1 MPVAKNNT
9 FILKIAA
16 AVTFVVMI
24 AANIMATY
32 GVFNNTPTAQVSNAY
47 PNLFAPAA
55 GTFAIW
61 GVIYALLG
69 IFTVYQFIT
78 MKKPELLDKVRTLF
92 AVSSVANTLW
102 IVSWSYYLIGLAL
115 VLMIVLLISLGS
127 ICNILKG
134 EGFFLRLPFGIYFGW
149 ITVATIA
156 NVTTFLVSI
165 GFDGFLFSESTWTI
179 IVLVLGTIIASVTAI
194 RNKDFPYMLAVIWGY
209 IGILVKHVSVRYYA
223 GQYPEIIT
231 VLTVCLI
238 VLAVVGVIALVRQFK
253 RK

>member
-1 MPVAKNNT
+1 MSMVKNNT
-9 FILKIAA
+9 FILKLTVAI
-16 AVTFVVMI
+16 TFVAMI
-24 AANIMATY
+24 AANIMATF
-32 GVFNNTPTAQVSNAY
+32 GVFNNTPTAQVSDAY

-69 IFTVYQFIT
+69 VFTVYQFIT
-78 MKKPELLDKVRTLF
+78 KKHPELLDKVRTLF

-102 IVSWSYYLIGLAL
+102 IISWSYYLIGLAL
-115 VLMIVLLISLGS
+115 VLMIALLISLGS
-127 ICNILKG
+127 VDNTLKN

-149 ITVATIA
+149 ITIATIA

-179 IVLVLGTIIASVTAI
+179 IVLALGTIIASVTAI
-194 RNKDFPYMLAVIWGY
+194 KMRDFPYILAVIWGY

-223 GQYPEIIT
+223 GQYPEIIIA
-231 VLTVCLI
+231 LTVYLG
-238 VLAVVGVIALVRQFK
+238 VLAVVGIIALVRQFK

>member
-1 MPVAKNNT
+1 MTGTKNNT
-9 FILKIAA
+9 FLLKIVA
-16 AVTFVVMI
+16 AVTFVIMI
-24 AANIMATY
+24 VANVMATF
-32 GVFNNTPTAQVSNAY
+32 GVFNDTTTAQVSNAY
-47 PNLFAPAA
+47 PNLFAPAPV
-55 GTFAIW
+55 TFAIW

-78 MKKPELLDKVRTLF
+78 KKNPELLDKIRTLF
-92 AVSSVANTLW
+92 SVSSIANTLW

-115 VLMIVLLISLGS
+115 VLMIILLISLGS
-127 ICNILKG
+127 ICNTLKN

-179 IVLVLGTIIASVTAI
+179 IVLALGTIIASITAV
-194 RNKDFPYMLAVIWGY
+194 RNKDFPYSLAVIWGY
-209 IGILVKHVSVRYYA
+209 IGILIKHVSVRYFA
-223 GQYPEIIT
+223 GQYPEIVT
-231 VLTVCLI
+231 ALTICLI
-238 VLAVVGVIALVRQFK
+238 VLAVTGIIALVRQFK

>member
-1 MPVAKNNT
+1 MPMSRNT
-9 FILKIAA
+9 LTLKITAA
-16 AVTFVVMI
+16 ITFVIMI
-24 AANIMATY
+24 AANIMATF

-47 PNLFAPAA
+47 PNLFAPAPV
-55 GTFAIW
+55 TFAIW
-61 GVIYALLG
+61 GLIYTLVG
-69 IFTVYQFIT
+69 IFTIYQFFT
-78 MKKPELLDKVRTLF
+78 QKNPQLLDKVRTLF

-115 VLMIVLLISLGS
+115 VLMIILLIALGS
-127 ICNILKG
+127 ISNTLKN
-134 EGFFLRLPFGIYFGW
+134 EGFFLRLPFSIYFGW

-179 IVLVLGTIIASVTAI
+179 IVLALGTIIASVTAVK
-194 RNKDFPYMLAVIWGY
+194 NKDFPYSLAVIWGY
-209 IGILVKHVSVRYYA
+209 IGILIKHVSVRYFA

-231 VLTVCLI
+231 ALTVCLV
-238 VLAVVGVIALVRQFK
+238 VLVIIGITAFVRQFK

>member
-1 MPVAKNNT
+1 MLAKNNT

-16 AVTFVVMI
+16 AATFVIMI
-24 AANIMATY
+24 AANIMATL
-32 GVFNNTPTAQVSNAY
+32 GVFNNTTTAWVSNAY

-61 GVIYALLG
+61 GVIYTFVG
-69 IFTVYQFIT
+69 IFTVYQFFT
-78 MKKPELLDKVRTLF
+78 QKNPQLLDKVRTLF

-115 VLMIVLLISLGS
+115 VLMIILLIALGS
-127 ICNILKG
+127 INNTLKN

-179 IVLVLGTIIASVTAI
+179 IVLALGTIIASVTAVK
-194 RNKDFPYMLAVIWGY
+194 NKDFPYMLAVIWGY
-209 IGILVKHVSVRYYA
+209 IGILVKHVSLRYFA

-231 VLTVCLI
+231 ALTVCLI
-238 VLAVVGVIALVRQFK
+238 VLAVMGIITLVKQFK

>member
-1 MPVAKNNT
+1 MPVQKNNT
-9 FILKIAA
+9 FMLKLTA
-16 AVTFVVMI
+16 AVTFIIMI
-24 AANIMATY
+24 AANIMATL
-32 GVFNNTPTAQVSNAY
+32 GVFNGTPTAQVSNAY

-69 IFTVYQFIT
+69 IFTIYQFIT
-78 MKKPELLDKVRTLF
+78 VKNPQLLDKVRTLF
-92 AVSSVANTLW
+92 AVSSAANTLW

-127 ICNILKG
+127 ISNTLKN

-179 IVLVLGTIIASVTAI
+179 IVLGLGTIIGSVTAI
-194 RNKDFPYMLAVIWGY
+194 RNKDFPYSLAVIWGY

-231 VLTVCLI
+231 ALTVCLI